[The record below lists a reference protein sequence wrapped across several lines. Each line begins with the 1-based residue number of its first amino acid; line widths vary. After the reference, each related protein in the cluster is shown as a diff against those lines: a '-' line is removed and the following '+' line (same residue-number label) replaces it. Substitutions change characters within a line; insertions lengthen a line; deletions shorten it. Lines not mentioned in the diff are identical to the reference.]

1 MALTAGCGTAASSA
15 CPVRPVPYG
24 AASQLRAAGELGGLP
39 AEAELRR
46 YMNDYG
52 AERAA
57 LRAACGG

>member
-1 MALTAGCGTAASSA
+1 M
-15 CPVRPVPYG
+15 PYG